1 MNKFTVETVK
11 NLIPCKECYVVEPE
25 RCVSSICA
33 SDLMS
38 EVLIIAQKDGI
49 IVTNLLN
56 IQTIRT
62 AEMVEASAIVFVRGK
77 KPTKEMVELAKKS
90 GISIYVTDKG
100 MFETCGMLYEKGLS
114 MLI

>member
-1 MNKFTVETVK
+1 MNKLKVEDLK
-11 NLIPCKECYVVEPE
+11 NLIHCKECYIAEPN

-38 EVLIIAQKDGI
+38 EVLLIAQKDGI

-114 MLI
+114 MLT

>member
-1 MNKFTVETVK
+1 MKRLKLEDIKKV
-11 NLIPCKECYVVEPE
+11 ISCKECYEVDPN

-38 EVLIIAQKDGI
+38 EVLLIAEKDGV

-62 AEMVEASAIVFVRGK
+62 AEMVEASAVIFVRGK
-77 KPTKEMVELAKKS
+77 KPTKEMVELANKS
-90 GISIYVTDKG
+90 GISIYITDKG
-100 MFETCGMLYEKGLS
+100 MFETCGLLYENGVNLK
-114 MLI
+114 I